1 MQASSIIRLVW
12 PNLHPGHWLIPGTT
26 LITLLG
32 LTQPTL
38 AQTRLPTN
46 TSIDFQT
53 SGPARGANVGD
64 WYTTSAS
71 ASTTRYHSFLINL
84 TAADIAAAG
93 GNVTITVLDAESNGG
108 LPDEVNGTPDPTRFE
123 LWTYSPN
130 NTGSLIS
137 RQDLPSG
144 TTNGTSVNFSAITV
158 PGVYEVRSITGAGPI
173 SGDNTVALNDDD
185 NGFSIS
191 APVSGLLLGQLR
203 GTFQNN
209 VRGPLTIP
217 FYFLA
222 GPGTNNLFLRN
233 FDLDGDGQISYTSP
247 TSASPVPGTSSGGTV
262 WNGGGDLNTGGD
274 SLSLDPIAGAG
285 RWTITLGN
293 YGTRADVNQPLVPNQ
308 IILEANAGNQPGD
321 VLPLLDPVPTR
332 AGNFTITPDTTR
344 STTIGTTVC
353 HPFSVTNNFF
363 TTDIINL
370 SLAGTNA
377 NYTVQLRDAAGTTPL
392 PDTDNDGTPDTGILA
407 ALGGSGNF
415 TLCVTP
421 NPGASAPDVT
431 QINATSF
438 MDTRV
443 RQQAGTLPAT
453 VQSVTKTTTI
463 DSLIGDLVFNDF
475 NGNGIPDA
483 GEPGIPNVP
492 ITLSGTDTNGNAVS
506 QNTTTDANGN
516 YQFVVP
522 PGSYNVEVG
531 AVAGFDPTTETLREL
546 AVDPGQSIDTIDF
559 GFRQPPGAIGD
570 RVFNDLDG
578 DGIQDP
584 NEPGLSGV
592 TITLTDANGQTR
604 TITTDANGNY
614 QFTDVPPG
622 SYTVTVTPPAGFNGT
637 TPSSQSVTL
646 TAGQTLEN
654 VDFGLQQALGT
665 VGDFVFND
673 VDNDGIQDAGEPGL
687 SNVSITLTGTDIN
700 GNPVTLTTTTNANGN
715 YQFTNVPAG
724 NYTVTATPPSGFTAT
739 TGNPQTITLNPGQV
753 LDTVDFGLSSV
764 PGSVGDRVFND
775 LDGDGIQDPGEAGLG
790 GVTVTITGTDVNG
803 NPVTFT
809 TQTNAD
815 GTYRFNNIPPGNYT
829 VTVTPPPG
837 FNSTNLG
844 TQTITLAPGQS
855 IDTVDFGLRSPTGAI
870 GDRVFSD
877 LDGDGIQDGNEPGLG
892 NVTVTLR
899 DANNNIVAT
908 TTTDGSGNYQFTNL
922 SAGNYTVTV
931 TPLAGFQLTTGN
943 ADRPLT
949 LAQSQIIT
957 DVDYGLQ
964 AGQPNL
970 RLVKR
975 ITDAR
980 RSGSVIGGVNFGSVV
995 NDPNDQNDDATGWSQ
1010 IPLTGVLNIPNT
1022 TPLQAGD
1029 EVTYTIYFLS
1039 DGNAP
1044 TISANLCDQIPEG
1057 TTFVPNSAEV
1067 RIGNIPF
1074 TTGDRFF
1081 SPLAPLPADNPC
1093 TNATNPNGS
1102 LLVNLGDLSNT
1113 AGNNFGFVRFRVR
1126 IN

>member
-1 MQASSIIRLVW
+1 MQASSIIRLVR

-32 LTQPTL
+32 LTQPAL

-53 SGPARGANVGD
+53 SGPDRRTNVGD
-64 WYTTSAS
+64 WYTTNNALDPDTT
-71 ASTTRYHSFLINL
+71 STTPYHSFLINI

-93 GNVTITVLDAESNGG
+93 GNVIITVLDAESGGG
-108 LPDEVNGTPDPTRFE
+108 LPDEVDGLATGPVPDNRTPDPTRFE
-123 LWTYSPN
+123 LRDSAGNLINGQTVPSGSPN
-130 NTGSLIS
+130 NTSI
-137 RQDLPSG
+137 
-144 TTNGTSVNFSAITV
+144 NFPGITI

-173 SGDNTVALNDDD
+173 FGDTTTALNNDD

-209 VRGPLTIP
+209 IQGPLTIP
-217 FYFLA
+217 FYFLV

-233 FDLDGDGQISYTSP
+233 FDLDGDGSITYSAP
-247 TSASPVPGTSSGGTV
+247 TGAPRAGTASGGTL
-262 WNGGGDLNTGGD
+262 WNGPSPTLNSGGDALAINPVGD
-274 SLSLDPIAGAG
+274 AG
-285 RWTITLGN
+285 RWTFTLSN
-293 YGTRADVNQPLVPNQ
+293 YGTRDTGQAFTPNQ
-308 IILEANAGNQPGD
+308 VILEANAGTQPGN

-332 AGNFTITPDTTR
+332 AGNFTITPDTTL
-344 STTIGTTVC
+344 STTIGATVC

-370 SLAGTNA
+370 ALAGTNA

-392 PDTDNDGTPDTGILA
+392 PDTDGDGTPDTGILA

-443 RQQAGTLPAT
+443 RQQAGTLPAD

-463 DSLIGDLVFNDF
+463 SSLVGDLVFNDF
-475 NGNGIPDA
+475 NGNGVPDA

-492 ITLSGTDTNGNAVS
+492 ITLTGTDINGNPVS

-522 PGSYNVEVG
+522 PGSYTVEVG
-531 AVAGFDPTTETLREL
+531 AVAGFEPTTETLREL
-546 AVDPGQSIDTIDF
+546 AVDPGQTIDTIDF

-654 VDFGLQQALGT
+654 VDFGLQQA
-665 VGDFVFND
+665 
-673 VDNDGIQDAGEPGL
+673 
-687 SNVSITLTGTDIN
+687 
-700 GNPVTLTTTTNANGN
+700 
-715 YQFTNVPAG
+715 
-724 NYTVTATPPSGFTAT
+724 
-739 TGNPQTITLNPGQV
+739 
-753 LDTVDFGLSSV
+753 
-764 PGSVGDRVFND
+764 PGSIGDSVFND
-775 LDGDGIQDPGEAGLG
+775 LDGDGTQDPGEAGLG
-790 GVTVTITGTDVNG
+790 GVTVTIAGTDVNG

-809 TQTNAD
+809 TQTSAD
-815 GTYRFNNIPPGNYT
+815 GIYRFNNIPPGNYT

-837 FNSTNLG
+837 FSNTNAG
-844 TQTITLAPGQS
+844 TQTITLAEGQS

-877 LDGDGIQDGNEPGLG
+877 VDGDGIQDDNEPGLG

-899 DANNNIVAT
+899 DANNNIVT
-908 TTTDGSGNYQFTNL
+908 TTATDTSGNYQFTNL

-980 RSGSVIGGVNFGSVV
+980 RSGSAIGGLNFGSVT
-995 NDPNDQNDDATGWSQ
+995 NDPNDQNDDAAGWSQ

-1039 DGNAP
+1039 DGSSP
-1044 TISANLCDQIPEG
+1044 TISANLCDQIPQG
-1057 TTFVPNSAEV
+1057 TTFIPNSTEV
-1067 RIGNIPF
+1067 RIGSTPF

-1081 SPLAPLPADNPC
+1081 SPLAPLPADNAC
-1093 TNATNPNGS
+1093 TDATNPNGS

-1113 AGNNFGFVRFRVR
+1113 AGTNFGLVRFRVR